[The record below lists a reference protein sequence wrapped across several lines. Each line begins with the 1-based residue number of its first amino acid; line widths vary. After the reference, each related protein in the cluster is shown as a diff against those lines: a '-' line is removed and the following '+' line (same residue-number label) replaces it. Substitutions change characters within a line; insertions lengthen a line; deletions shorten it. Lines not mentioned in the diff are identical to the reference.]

1 MPRDVDGVLGD
12 MGREL
17 KTLSIIGTRP
27 QILKLCPWE
36 KNILYTN
43 QHYDEDMM
51 QGLEGSGRRI
61 TFLQRHDTNDPAKT
75 AGFIREAVKDRPDV
89 VIVHGDCFSTLAG
102 ALYATKEGIPLAH
115 IEAGP
120 RCFMDTPEE
129 GIRKKVAELATWHF
143 APTRE
148 AELNLIDEG
157 HGAGTYRSGD
167 LLYDKYLEE
176 RCLYTLVTIHRR
188 ENLTR
193 ERLGMALDIVG
204 SYEFALWP
212 MHPHTRMKIKEYGL
226 SVPESCSVLPPLDY
240 RTMMYLIKG
249 AARIFTDS
257 GGVERQAF
265 FTGTPCLVFREKSEW
280 SKYTQSMA
288 EFGSG
293 NACARIYGFLEKEV
307 HRG

>member
-51 QGLEGSGRRI
+51 QGLEVSGRRI

-75 AGFIREAVKDRPDV
+75 AGLIREAVKDRPDV

-102 ALYATKEGIPLAH
+102 ALYAEGEGIPLAH

-129 GIRKKVAELATWHF
+129 KIRKKVAKLATWHF
-143 APTRE
+143 CPTMEAVENLNRE
-148 AELNLIDEG
+148 GITENVYL
-157 HGAGTYRSGD
+157 SGD
-167 LLYDKYLEE
+167 LLYDKYLED
-176 RCLYTLVTIHRR
+176 RCPYTFCTVHRR

-193 ERLGMALDIVG
+193 ERLSVILYYISQYGTV
-204 SYEFALWP
+204 LWP
-212 MHPHTRMKIKEYGL
+212 MHPHARKVIGEFGL
-226 SVPESCSVLPPLDY
+226 EVPRNVSVLPPLDY
-240 RTMMYLIKG
+240 KTTMHLIKG
-249 AARIFTDS
+249 ARQVITDS
-257 GGVERQAF
+257 GGIERQAF
-265 FTGTPCLVFREKSEW
+265 FTGTPCHVFRQASEW
-280 SKYTQSMA
+280 ESFTKTMSQ
-288 EFGSG
+288 FGNGSAG
-293 NACARIYGFLEKEV
+293 KTIYRILQGGINE
-307 HRG
+307 